1 MMRTRRVTPNQT
13 NISPEPAA
21 WRGASARTVVI
32 EAADTHAVMREQLEY
47 LIDHAG
53 SGICGCEQCQSYAVI
68 RTTLMKMFA
77 DS

>member
-1 MMRTRRVTPNQT
+1 MMKSRRVIPNQL
-13 NISPEPAA
+13 SAGPDPAV
-21 WRGASARTVVI
+21 WNPPPARPLVI

-53 SGICGCEQCQSYAVI
+53 TGICGCEECQSYAVI

>member
-1 MMRTRRVTPNQT
+1 
-13 NISPEPAA
+13 
-21 WRGASARTVVI
+21 VVI